1 MLPEQKQLKLSPYS
15 SLYDIIVPK
24 DDDLRKIKELVDF
37 SFVYEELKTHL
48 AMSEER
54 IVTAATITSGEKH
67 DGKELKI
74 LVDKSKNARIEVE
87 TIIGDGA
94 LYSGLFGMELQC
106 ALTVFTANIKRI
118 MKLIR

>member
-1 MLPEQKQLKLSPYS
+1 
-15 SLYDIIVPK
+15 
-24 DDDLRKIKELVDF
+24 
-37 SFVYEELKTHL
+37 
-48 AMSEER
+48 MSKER
-54 IVTAATITSGEKH
+54 IITAATITSGEKH

-74 LVDKSKNARIEVE
+74 LVDKSKNAGIEVE
-87 TIIGDGA
+87 TIIGDVA